1 MNKPF
6 FIGEIGIN
14 HNGSIVLATQLIDMA
29 VECGCDAVKF
39 QKRTVEKCYTQEFL
53 DQPRESPW
61 GTTQREQK
69 YGLEFGQEDYDL
81 IDSYCREREIP
92 WFASAWDIGSQL
104 FLRQYDLAYN
114 KIASRMIANVELLVR
129 VAKEKKF
136 TFISTGIDKKYYIDV
151 AVDLFKTAECPFM
164 LMHCIPLY
172 PCPDEK
178 DALEGLNTL
187 RELYDVP
194 VGYSCHNP
202 NRLSPV
208 AGVIEGA
215 DAIELHIT
223 LDRSMYGT
231 DQRASSEREELVE
244 IVRNC
249 RMVRA
254 VL

>member
-6 FIGEIGIN
+6 FIAEIGIN
-14 HNGSIVLATQLIDMA
+14 HNGSIDLAKQLIDMA

-69 YGLEFGQEDYDL
+69 HGLEFSPWQYAK
-81 IDSYCREREIP
+81 IDAYCKSRNIP
-92 WFASAWDIGSQL
+92 WFASAWDIDSQI
-104 FLRQYDLAYN
+104 FLRQYDLKYN

-129 VAKEKKF
+129 VAEEKKF

-151 AVDLFKTAECPFM
+151 AVDIFKTAGCPFM

-178 DALEGLNTL
+178 DAFESLNTL
-187 RELYDVP
+187 KELYNVP

-208 AGVIEGA
+208 VGVLEGA
-215 DAIELHIT
+215 EAIEVHIT
-223 LDRSMYGT
+223 LDRLMYGT
-231 DQRASSEREELVE
+231 DQKASSEREELAE

-249 RMVRA
+249 RLVRA
-254 VL
+254 AI